1 MQHTQQE
8 EFWSGDF
15 GREYTDRNSR
25 PLAEWNE
32 FYRSIYGTTKLEINA
47 EFLGDLPRDARILE
61 VGCNTGMQL
70 VGLQAAGFE
79 RLYGIELQAYA
90 VEKARDFVRGVN
102 ILQGSGFDLPFKDG
116 YFDLVCTNGVLIH
129 IAPADLPRIMSEM
142 VRCSGRYIMG
152 YEYYA
157 PETTAINYR
166 GNEGFLWKAD
176 FAQLFLDN
184 FPELRLVK
192 QQLYSYVNDAER
204 GNQDVVY
211 LLEKT
216 TI

>member
-1 MQHTQQE
+1 LQHTQQE